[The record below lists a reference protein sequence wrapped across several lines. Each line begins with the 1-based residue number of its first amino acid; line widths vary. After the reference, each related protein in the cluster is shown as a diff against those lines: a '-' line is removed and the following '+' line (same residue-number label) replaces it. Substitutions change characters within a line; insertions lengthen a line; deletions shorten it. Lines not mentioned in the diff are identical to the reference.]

1 MRSMRSTRSHCLQ
14 LVPWRNSQKL
24 KVWLEV
30 LVQKSRK
37 VGDTLRG
44 EVNDFYDVEPAK
56 LDSAL
61 LKICTKVETP
71 EYSVPTHPTRSA
83 TSSPAGRK
91 EKARKR
97 SEEFCGKCPLCSK
110 RHTWTRRDG
119 EQWPSDRYLS
129 CRRRSSTHW
138 KLWGLGSRRQG
149 ISTCWVWLICM
160 ENHTSLGLQY

>member
-1 MRSMRSTRSHCLQ
+1 MRSMRSTRSRCLQ

-44 EVNDFYDVEPAK
+44 EVNTFYDVKPAK

-71 EYSVPTHPTRSA
+71 EYSVPTHPTHSA

-129 CRRRSSTHW
+129 CRKFNDMTVAIRARTVE
-138 KLWGLGSRRQG
+138 KIKGCPRCTLY
-149 ISTCWVWLICM
+149 
-160 ENHTSLGLQY
+160 SLEPCKREV